1 MTIGTVFIHNHYPL
15 SNKFFFHFSVPSTC
29 LKDVFYLE
37 EVGCHP
43 FQFTIGIL
51 LRKLN
56 LTIALESNTAS
67 APSLHLSTLFNP
79 SEYSNQRM
87 IPIHVCINTQTS
99 IGFIYCHYKS
109 HFMPPSW
116 RTFVLPF
123 DAWIWSWILFTATSF
138 AIYYQSLRQGY
149 NILAALVG
157 QFPQDKRWPFLS
169 LLCFMVLMN
178 AYLAV
183 VTTHLIKP
191 PLEKQF
197 RTFQDAV
204 EESDFRYRHL
214 CTNMF
219 LCEQFVKNVQK
230 RVLEINDS
238 IIHYLI

>member
-1 MTIGTVFIHNHYPL
+1 M